1 MATINLAL
9 NIQVVGS
16 PKVLISKSQSVEAY
30 DKIEVAI
37 EPDWLEKSVEVQPG
51 DAAMLAFCW
60 FSLVYIAQI

>member
-37 EPDWLEKSVEVQPG
+37 EPD
-51 DAAMLAFCW
+51 
-60 FSLVYIAQI
+60 